1 MSLEIEAWRRQ
12 QRRVIADCRIFT
24 VNESTSVS
32 PLTQNEHLF
41 YFLETADWVN
51 VVPVTDD
58 DEVVLVR
65 QFRHG
70 AERITLEIPGGMVD
84 PGEAP
89 AVAAARE
96 CLEETGYA
104 TNQLISLGSL
114 NPNPAIFSNS
124 LHTWLAPVVHSG
136 AEIAN
141 QSPEHTQVQLV
152 PLVQIPEM
160 LLSGAIDHAL
170 VVATLWRA
178 LYYLRGDRF

>member
-1 MSLEIEAWRRQ
+1 M
-12 QRRVIADCRIFT
+12 
-24 VNESTSVS
+24 
-32 PLTQNEHLF
+32 
-41 YFLETADWVN
+41 
-51 VVPVTDD
+51 
-58 DEVVLVR
+58 
-65 QFRHG
+65 
-70 AERITLEIPGGMVD
+70 
-84 PGEAP
+84 
-89 AVAAARE
+89 AAARE

-104 TNQLISLGSL
+104 TNQLISMGSL

-141 QSPEHTQVQLV
+141 QSTEDTQVQLV